1 MSVETGFKKNGI
13 EIAVFTIPVAVNLV
27 ETQRMNQDELIEI
40 INQFEAL
47 INVIL

>member
-1 MSVETGFKKNGI
+1 MALKLQFL
-13 EIAVFTIPVAVNLV
+13 PVAVNLV